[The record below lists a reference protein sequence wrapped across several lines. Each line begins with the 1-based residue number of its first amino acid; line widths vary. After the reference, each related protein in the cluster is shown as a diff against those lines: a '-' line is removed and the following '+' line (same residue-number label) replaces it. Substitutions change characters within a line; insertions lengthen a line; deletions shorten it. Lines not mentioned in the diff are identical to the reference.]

1 LAAVVLT
8 LGEMIFLCLF
18 ISSLVW
24 FAVRRRGGKWVPDW
38 VGPLVI

>member
-1 LAAVVLT
+1 MLT

-24 FAVRRRGGKWVPDW
+24 FAVRRRHSKWVPDW